1 MVFILEQVFGVRLA
15 RGGLGGMLV
24 FAAIFGFGGAL
35 ISLALSKWTAKR
47 MMGVRVI
54 DGAAIGRW
62 SDGCSAR
69 FNAWRVRRDIGMP
82 EVGIFDAEEMNAFA
96 TGARRN
102 AALVAVS
109 TGLLRSMSRPQIEA
123 VLGHE
128 ISHVANGDMV
138 TLALLQGVLN
148 TFVIFLARI
157 IGGIV
162 DRALFKNDREESGIG
177 FFLTTLVAQIVLGIF
192 ASMIVSWYSRRR
204 EFRADRG
211 GADLAGTGSMIGAL
225 QVLKQSHGEP
235 MPPQMQ
241 AFGINTGRADG
252 FMRLFMS
259 HPPLDERIAAL
270 QSQEVQMTPENEIM
284 VEPPAALRV
293 GRELSRWFGNSD
305 LAARTNEAALLA
317 KLRPPCR
324 LGAGRAL
331 PADACCLS
339 RRHLGGLQLDA
350 RSW

>member
-1 MVFILEQVFGVRLA
+1 MRRIFLFLVTNLAVLALLTLVIFIIQSVFGVRLTG
-15 RGGLGGMLV
+15 GGLGGLLV
-24 FAAIFGFGGAL
+24 FAAICGFGGAL

-54 DGAAIGRW
+54 TTPQ
-62 SDGCSAR
+62 SDLESWLIATIKR
-69 FNAWRVRRDIGMP
+69 LADQVHIGMP
-82 EVGIFDAEEMNAFA
+82 EVGIFDAAEMNAFA

-109 TGLLRSMSRPQIEA
+109 SGLLRGMSRPQIEA

-157 IGGIV
+157 IGSIV
-162 DRALFKNDREESGIG
+162 DRALFRNDRQESGIG
-177 FFLTTLVAQIVLGIF
+177 FFLTTLAAQIVLGIF

-204 EFRADRG
+204 EYRADRG
-211 GADLAGTGSMIGAL
+211 GANLAGTGKMIAAL
-225 QVLKQSHGEP
+225 EVLKRSQGEP

-241 AFGINTGRADG
+241 AFGINTGSTGG
-252 FMRLFMS
+252 FMRLFMT

-270 QSQEVQMTPENEIM
+270 QSQE
-284 VEPPAALRV
+284 L
-293 GRELSRWFGNSD
+293 
-305 LAARTNEAALLA
+305 
-317 KLRPPCR
+317 
-324 LGAGRAL
+324 
-331 PADACCLS
+331 
-339 RRHLGGLQLDA
+339 
-350 RSW
+350 

>member
-1 MVFILEQVFGVRLA
+1 MKRIFLFLATNLAVLALLSLVIFIVERVFGVQLTG
-15 RGGLGGMLV
+15 GGLGGLLV
-24 FAAIFGFGGAL
+24 FAAICGFGGAL

-54 DGAAIGRW
+54 TAPQ
-62 SDGCSAR
+62 SDAESWLVGT
-69 FNAWRVRRDIGMP
+69 VRRLAHQARIGMP
-82 EVGIFDAEEMNAFA
+82 EVGIFGADDMNAFA

-109 TGLLRSMSRPQIEA
+109 SGLLRSMSRSQIEA

-128 ISHVANGDMV
+128 ITHVANGDMV

-157 IGGIV
+157 IGSLI
-162 DRALFKNDREESGIG
+162 DRMLLKNDREESGIG
-177 FFLTTLVAQIVLGIF
+177 FFLTTMVAQIVLGIL

-211 GADLAGTGSMIGAL
+211 GADLAGTGSMIAAL
-225 QVLKQSHGEP
+225 QALKQSHGES

-241 AFGINTGRADG
+241 AFAINAGSTSG
-252 FMRLFMS
+252 FMRLFMT

-270 QSQEVQMTPENEIM
+270 QSSI
-284 VEPPAALRV
+284 R
-293 GRELSRWFGNSD
+293 
-305 LAARTNEAALLA
+305 
-317 KLRPPCR
+317 
-324 LGAGRAL
+324 
-331 PADACCLS
+331 
-339 RRHLGGLQLDA
+339 
-350 RSW
+350 

>member
-1 MVFILEQVFGVRLA
+1 MKRIFLFVVTNLAVLALLSVVLFIVQRVFGVNFA
-15 RGGLGGMLV
+15 RGGLGGLLV
-24 FAAIFGFGGAL
+24 FAAIFGFGGSL
-35 ISLALSKWTAKR
+35 ISLAMSKWTAKR

-54 DGAAIGRW
+54 AAPQSDLERW
-62 SDGCSAR
+62 LLATVKRLADQAR
-69 FNAWRVRRDIGMP
+69 IGMP
-82 EVGIFDAEEMNAFA
+82 EVGIFDSEEMNAFA

-109 TGLLRSMSRPQIEA
+109 SGLLRSMPRSQAEA

-128 ISHVANGDMV
+128 ITHVANGDMV

-157 IGGIV
+157 IGSIV
-162 DRALFKNDREESGIG
+162 DRALFKNDRSESGVG

-211 GADLAGTGSMIGAL
+211 GADLAGAGSMIAAL
-225 QVLKQSHGEP
+225 QSLKQSHGEP

-241 AFGINTGRADG
+241 AFGINTGSTRG

-270 QSQEVQMTPENEIM
+270 QTST
-284 VEPPAALRV
+284 
-293 GRELSRWFGNSD
+293 G
-305 LAARTNEAALLA
+305 
-317 KLRPPCR
+317 
-324 LGAGRAL
+324 
-331 PADACCLS
+331 
-339 RRHLGGLQLDA
+339 
-350 RSW
+350 

>member
-1 MVFILEQVFGVRLA
+1 MKRIFLFIVTNLAVLALLTLVVFIIEQVFGVRLA
-15 RGGLGGMLV
+15 GGGMGGLLV
-24 FAAIFGFGGAL
+24 FAAVFGFGGAL

-54 DGAAIGRW
+54 TAPQSEVERW
-62 SDGCSAR
+62 LLGTVAR
-69 FNAWRVRRDIGMP
+69 LAERVHVGMP
-82 EVGIFDAEEMNAFA
+82 EVGIFEAEEMNAFA

-109 TGLLRSMSRPQIEA
+109 SGLLRSMSREQIEA

-128 ISHVANGDMV
+128 MSHVANGDMV

-157 IGGIV
+157 IGSFV
-162 DRALFKNDREESGIG
+162 DRALFKNEREDSGIG
-177 FFLTTLVAQIVLGIF
+177 FFLTTMVAQIVLGIF

-211 GADLAGTGSMIGAL
+211 GADLAGTGSMVGAL
-225 QVLKQSHGEP
+225 QALKRSHGEP
-235 MPPQMQ
+235 MPQQMQ

-270 QSQEVQMTPENEIM
+270 QSQE
-284 VEPPAALRV
+284 
-293 GRELSRWFGNSD
+293 GR
-305 LAARTNEAALLA
+305 
-317 KLRPPCR
+317 
-324 LGAGRAL
+324 
-331 PADACCLS
+331 
-339 RRHLGGLQLDA
+339 
-350 RSW
+350 

>member
-1 MVFILEQVFGVRLA
+1 
-15 RGGLGGMLV
+15 
-24 FAAIFGFGGAL
+24 
-35 ISLALSKWTAKR
+35 

-54 DGAAIGRW
+54 TAPQSDLERW
-62 SDGCSAR
+62 LVGTVQRLAEQ
-69 FNAWRVRRDIGMP
+69 AQIGMP
-82 EVGIFDAEEMNAFA
+82 EIGIFDAEEMNAFA

-109 TGLLRSMSRPQIEA
+109 TGLLRSMSRSQIEA

-128 ISHVANGDMV
+128 ITHVANGDMV

-157 IGGIV
+157 IGSFI
-162 DRALFKNDREESGIG
+162 DRMLFKNDRAESGIG
-177 FFLTTLVAQIVLGIF
+177 FFLTTMVAQIVLGIL

-211 GADLAGTGSMIGAL
+211 GANLAGTGSMIAAL
-225 QVLKQSHGEP
+225 QALKQSHGEP

-241 AFGINTGRADG
+241 AFGINTGGTNG

-270 QSQEVQMTPENEIM
+270 QSST
-284 VEPPAALRV
+284 
-293 GRELSRWFGNSD
+293 
-305 LAARTNEAALLA
+305 
-317 KLRPPCR
+317 
-324 LGAGRAL
+324 
-331 PADACCLS
+331 
-339 RRHLGGLQLDA
+339 
-350 RSW
+350 